1 VVPPLGA
8 RAWRLIGCVLLFEI
22 GTGMTLPIT
31 IVFLHDG
38 RGLSLAAAGLAL
50 AVAGAAGLIGTV
62 AAGLTADRFGAGRT
76 CVSGLALACAGTLG
90 FLAVHSLGAAVL
102 AASFQGAG
110 FGITWVGMFPLLI
123 RAVDDGRREDLLG
136 VNYGSINLGLGIGS
150 LGAGTILA
158 VSPDAFGILFVT
170 DAATYVLFAVLLIG
184 LGELHDEPRGAAGS
198 AGISAYGPVVRDTRL
213 LAATA
218 ISLVLVIAGYSQLTS
233 AFPAWATGPA
243 GVSRSIVGFA
253 FAANTW
259 AIVVAQLPV
268 LRIVR
273 HWRRTSAVAVTGIV
287 FGASWL
293 VVLAAGETS
302 SRTLAAAGLIAG
314 AAVFGAGET
323 FLSPSLPAIVNR
335 LTGDETRGR
344 YVAFYSLSWQAG
356 PMIGPLISGAA
367 LGAGHGKALFLG
379 LAAACALAAPAALAF
394 DRVLPASV
402 NRTLPGIP

>member
-1 VVPPLGA
+1 
-8 RAWRLIGCVLLFEI
+8 
-22 GTGMTLPIT
+22 MTLPIL
-31 IVFLHDG
+31 IVFLHED
-38 RGLSLAAAGLAL
+38 RGLSLAAAGFAL
-50 AVAGAAGLIGTV
+50 AVAGAAGLVGTV
-62 AAGLTADRFGAGRT
+62 AAGIAADRFGAART
-76 CVSGLALACAGTLG
+76 CIAGLALAGAGTLG

-102 AASFQGAG
+102 ATSFEGAG

-123 RAVDDGRREDLLG
+123 RAVDERRREDVLG
-136 VNYGSINLGLGIGS
+136 VNYGATNLGLGIGS
-150 LGAGTILA
+150 LAAGTILA
-158 VSPDAFGILFVT
+158 VSPDAFGILFVGDT
-170 DAATYVLFAVLLIG
+170 VTYALFAVLLIA
-184 LGELHDEPRGAAGS
+184 LGEVRDEPRGAGS

-218 ISLVLVIAGYSQLTS
+218 INLLLVVAGYSQITS

-243 GVSRSIVGFA
+243 DVSRSIVGFA

-259 AIVVAQLPV
+259 AIVVVQLPA

-273 HWRRTSAVAVTGIV
+273 DWRRTSAVAVTGLV

-302 SRTLAAAGLIAG
+302 SQTVAATALIAG

-335 LTGDETRGR
+335 LTGEETRGR

-367 LGAGHGKALFLG
+367 LGAGHGTALFVG

-394 DRVLPASV
+394 DRALPAAV
-402 NRTLPGIP
+402 NRTLPVIP